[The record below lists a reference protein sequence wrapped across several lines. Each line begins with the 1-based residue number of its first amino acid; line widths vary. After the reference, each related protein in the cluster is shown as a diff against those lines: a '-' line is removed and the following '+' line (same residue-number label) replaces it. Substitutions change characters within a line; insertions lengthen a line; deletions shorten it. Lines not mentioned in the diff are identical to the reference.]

1 MIKVASYCRVST
13 DKDDQANSFE
23 TQKAYF
29 REYIQRNPDWELYE
43 IYADEGIT
51 GTSTNKR
58 VQFNRMMNDAY
69 EGKFQMIV
77 TKEVS
82 RFSRNILDTITYTRE
97 LRAMGIGVIFAT
109 DRINTMEP
117 ESEMILSY
125 IAAQSQEESRR
136 TSARVVWGQTRQM
149 EKGVVFGQSLLGYD
163 VKNGHITVN
172 PEGAE
177 IVRLIFH
184 KYALEQVSTAEIARF
199 LTNEGYRTYRGSAKW
214 KSNTVIKILN
224 NEKYVGD
231 LVQKKTY
238 TPDYLT
244 HAKKANHG
252 AEEKVVL
259 HNHHEPIIDRDTWNI
274 VQSEMM
280 RRNRHGELS
289 SGHGNRYLF
298 SGKIKCGCCGA
309 SFVSRKK
316 FRKDGSFYK
325 RWSCFTAANEGLRHT
340 DSMGNTVGCDI
351 GQLLRDDFAE
361 EILKSAIK
369 SVQLDTKSVIMAV
382 TKAAMSQ
389 ISQYE
394 QGSEESTQR
403 LTWELNELQKKKEDV
418 LAAFFD
424 KTITKEEMR
433 MMNERFDRHSAD
445 LSARLH
451 AARQR
456 ELLSYKTASLKADV
470 REHLNS
476 LAASEQDESFLRS
489 VLNCIVVHPDRVLEL
504 RLNLLPQKWRFVLDS
519 MADLHCRSD
528 KNGCHYDPS
537 VPISVSR
544 PLSSSK
550 GME

>member
-199 LTNEGYRTYRGSAKW
+199 LTNEGGYRTYRGSAKW

-244 HAKKANHG
+244 HEKKSNKG
-252 AEEKVVL
+252 QVPLITIE
-259 HNHHEPIIDRDTWNI
+259 NHHEPIVSREVWNLA
-274 VQSEMM
+274 QE
-280 RRNRHGELS
+280 RLRKNNKRKAGE
-289 SGHGNRYLF
+289 SGHSNRYVF
-298 SGKIKCGCCGA
+298 SGKIKCGECGS
-309 SFVSRKK
+309 SFVGRFKYL
-316 FRKDGSFYK
+316 KDGTK
-325 RWSCFTAANEGLRHT
+325 IRRWSCDTATNEGT
-340 DSMGNTVGCDI
+340 AGCEVGK
-351 GQLLRDDFAE
+351 LVRDDDAIQMLKTAIQNLSMDFDAVIRNVTE
-361 EILKSAIK
+361 LALEAILVGQVAARDDPDRLR
-369 SVQLDTKSVIMAV
+369 QDLDR
-382 TKAAMSQ
+382 
-389 ISQYE
+389 
-394 QGSEESTQR
+394 TQ
-403 LTWELNELQKKKEDV
+403 QKKEAVMDSY
-418 LAAFFD
+418 FSRE
-424 KTITKEEMR
+424 ISKEEMLSFTAKYEQQLCSLR
-433 MMNERFDRHSAD
+433 KRLEEAQNRKENNQDSTTLRAQIQSEVAAILNGETESEVFYKTILESLTVFKDRHM
-445 LSARLH
+445 
-451 AARQR
+451 
-456 ELLSYKTASLKADV
+456 ELQ
-470 REHLNS
+470 LNW
-476 LAASEQDESFLRS
+476 
-489 VLNCIVVHPDRVLEL
+489 
-504 RLNLLPQKWRFVLDS
+504 LPQVFHF
-519 MADLHCRSD
+519 A
-528 KNGCHYDPS
+528 G
-537 VPISVSR
+537 
-544 PLSSSK
+544 
-550 GME
+550 